1 MKNKTIII
9 ISVCLGVILAVL
21 IGVYFFKQNKSTVN
35 NAENIPQENFGDTN
49 NTTANKSQGK
59 TNDTAKQFQNK
70 LETDDFS
77 VNLPNGWAKT
87 SPAIGTS
94 AMAINM
100 NENISDPAARKI
112 NFKSYFAV
120 SYDTLQSKSM
130 DEYMQT
136 VKSGL
141 QQAIPDIIFTENK
154 NIEINGKPARA
165 LEAELAQKGVNFKIL
180 MVAIKG
186 NGDDVWV
193 ISFNTTKSNWD
204 GYKEIFYYVANSF
217 NLKL

>member
-100 NENISDPAARKI
+100 NENISDPATRKI

>member
-21 IGVYFFKQNKSTVN
+21 IGVYFFKQHKSTVN

-100 NENISDPAARKI
+100 NENISDPATRKI